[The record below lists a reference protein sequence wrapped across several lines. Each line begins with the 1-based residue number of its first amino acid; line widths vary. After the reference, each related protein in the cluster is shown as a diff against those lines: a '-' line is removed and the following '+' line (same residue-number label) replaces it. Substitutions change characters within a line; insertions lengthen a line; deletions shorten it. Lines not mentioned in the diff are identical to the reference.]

1 MSAVTC
7 DLVED
12 FLLLIWPLSS
22 CSTVVCFAG
31 SASLYKAFGKK
42 IISSL
47 FLLSCSLICY
57 AWCAHAVFVC

>member
-12 FLLLIWPLSS
+12 FLVLTSPLSS

-31 SASLYKAFGKK
+31 SASLYKAFGEN
-42 IISSL
+42 IISPL
-47 FLLSCSLICY
+47 FLVYCSLICY